1 MTVAKV
7 NSRWRKNWRIE
18 NGGAPYFCPPRKSNR
33 YTAMK
38 EYIYPE
44 KNNADHV
51 AEPVVEY
58 ETDTL
63 IDEEDVAPF
72 LRDTP
77 MEELRAEIY
86 RRHDAW
92 LRGEVRGYTTEEV
105 RKIASQWKSK

>member
-38 EYIYPE
+38 EYTHPE

-58 ETDTL
+58 EADTL
-63 IDEEDVAPF
+63 IDEADVAPF
-72 LRDTP
+72 LRDKTV
-77 MEELRAEIY
+77 EELVQELIESRES
-86 RRHDAW
+86 W
-92 LRGEVRGYTTEEV
+92 LRGERTYSTEEL
-105 RKIASQWKSK
+105 RNRRPEWRR

>member
-1 MTVAKV
+1 MKA
-7 NSRWRKNWRIE
+7 
-18 NGGAPYFCPPRKSNR
+18 
-33 YTAMK
+33 YT
-38 EYIYPE
+38 YPE

-63 IDEEDVAPF
+63 IDEEDIAPF
-72 LRDTP
+72 LRVP

-92 LRGEVRGYTTEEV
+92 LRGEVRGYTMEEAQ
-105 RKIASQWKSK
+105 RIAAEWEK

>member
-1 MTVAKV
+1 
-7 NSRWRKNWRIE
+7 
-18 NGGAPYFCPPRKSNR
+18 
-33 YTAMK
+33 MK
-38 EYIYPE
+38 EYTYPE
-44 KNNADHV
+44 KNSADHV

-58 ETDTL
+58 EADTL
-63 IDEEDVAPF
+63 IDEADVAPF

-77 MEELRAEIY
+77 IEELRAEIY

>member
-1 MTVAKV
+1 MKA
-7 NSRWRKNWRIE
+7 
-18 NGGAPYFCPPRKSNR
+18 
-33 YTAMK
+33 YT
-38 EYIYPE
+38 YPE

-51 AEPVVEY
+51 AKPVVEY

-63 IDEEDVAPF
+63 LDEEDVAPF
-72 LRDTP
+72 LRVP

-105 RKIASQWKSK
+105 RKMASQWMAKNNTNS

>member
-18 NGGAPYFCPPRKSNR
+18 NGGASYFCPPRKSNR

-38 EYIYPE
+38 EYTYPE

-63 IDEEDVAPF
+63 LDEEDVAPF

-77 MEELRAEIY
+77 IEDLIQEVIESRE
-86 RRHDAW
+86 AW
-92 LRGEVRGYTTEEV
+92 LRGDRSGYTMEEA
-105 RKIASQWKSK
+105 RKMAAKWMKK